1 MFPLRNC
8 FTRFQTCSTLSH
20 SPVILREKVSDVILS
35 GVRRGGR
42 SRRICG
48 CFSSSLKLT
57 APAVLSLFALGLTG
71 CRPHDF
77 PQYPPNYREYAY
89 VTNGGS
95 NTVTI
100 VDVVNVRVD
109 RELAVGRH
117 PVAVAASPTRNEIYV
132 VNGGAAGADGSVS
145 VIDAEHNTV
154 TATIAVHRQ
163 PLSIDLDADGARA
176 YVVNSGSNSV
186 SVIDLKARREVAQ
199 FGAGEQP
206 VAARLAAD
214 GNTLVVANQKGNSV
228 TLMDPAS
235 GHVRAVFGG
244 CPGAA
249 SPVILPDSSKTF
261 IACSAGHQVMV
272 IALANSKARPN
283 QPDQLE
289 TLMDVGRGPVDLALK
304 PDGGEIFVSN
314 SLSDSVSE
322 IYNTTDEVGDTY
334 MIGADPVRGLVSRD
348 NALLYVANQ
357 RSQDLTVYSIEDGK
371 RVNVN
376 PPLHVGDGATAMAF
390 SAAGHLLFV
399 VDRGSGD
406 VAVVRTAT
414 LSLFTLLPA
423 GRDPNAIV
431 DKAFKV
437 Q

>member
-1 MFPLRNC
+1 MRASTPTHATLTLT
-8 FTRFQTCSTLSH
+8 FTLTLA
-20 SPVILREKVSDVILS
+20 L
-35 GVRRGGR
+35 
-42 SRRICG
+42 
-48 CFSSSLKLT
+48 
-57 APAVLSLFALGLTG
+57 ALFLTG

-95 NTVTI
+95 DTVT
-100 VDVVNVRVD
+100 VLDVVDVRVD
-109 RELAVGRH
+109 RELAVGQH

-132 VNGGAAGADGSVS
+132 VNAGAAGANGSIS

-154 TATIAVHRQ
+154 VATIAVHRQ
-163 PLSIDLDADGARA
+163 PLSINLDADGQRA
-176 YVVNSGSNSV
+176 YVANSGSNSI
-186 SVIDLKARREVAQ
+186 SVVDLKARQEVAQ
-199 FGAGEQP
+199 FGAGEVP

-214 GNTLVVANQKGNSV
+214 GKTLVVANQGGNSV
-228 TLMDPAS
+228 TLMDPAD
-235 GHVRAVFGG
+235 GHVRAVFAG

-261 IACSAGHQVMV
+261 VACSAGHQVMV
-272 IALANSKARPN
+272 IALANSTARPR
-283 QPDQLE
+283 QPEQLADQLE
-289 TLMDVGRGPVDLALK
+289 ALMDVGRGPIDLALK

-334 MIGADPVRGLVSRD
+334 MIGADPVFGLVSRD

-357 RSQDLTVYSIEDGK
+357 RSQEVTVYSIDDGK
-371 RVNVN
+371 RVA
-376 PPLHVGDGATAMAF
+376 PSLHVGDGPAAMAF

-399 VDRGSGD
+399 VDRRSDD
-406 VAVVRTAT
+406 VALVRTASQ
-414 LSLFTLLPA
+414 SLFTLLPA

-431 DKAFKV
+431 DKAFKAG

>member
-1 MFPLRNC
+1 MNSARESRIPHSAPLIL
-8 FTRFQTCSTLSH
+8 TLA
-20 SPVILREKVSDVILS
+20 LTLAL
-35 GVRRGGR
+35 
-42 SRRICG
+42 
-48 CFSSSLKLT
+48 FLT
-57 APAVLSLFALGLTG
+57 A

-95 NTVTI
+95 DTVTV
-100 VDVVNVRVD
+100 VDVVDVRVD
-109 RELAVGRH
+109 RDLAVGTH

-132 VNGGAAGADGSVS
+132 VNAGANGSIS

-154 TATIAVHRQ
+154 AATIAVHRQ

-176 YVVNSGSNSV
+176 YVANSASNSV
-186 SVIDLKARREVAQ
+186 SVIDLKARQEIAQ
-199 FGAGEQP
+199 FGAGQQP

-214 GNTLVVANQKGNSV
+214 GRTLVIANQGGNSV
-228 TLMDPAS
+228 TLMDPGN
-235 GHVRAVFGG
+235 GHVRALFGG

-249 SPVILPDSSKTF
+249 GPVILPDSSKAF
-261 IACSAGHQVMV
+261 VACSTGHQVMV

-289 TLMDVGRGPVDLALK
+289 ALMDVGRAPVDLALK

-334 MIGADPVRGLVSRD
+334 MIGANPVRGLISRD

-357 RSQDLTVYSIEDGK
+357 HSQEVTVYSIADGK
-371 RVNVN
+371 RVA
-376 PPLHVGDGATAMAF
+376 PSLHVGDGPAAMAF
-390 SAAGHLLFV
+390 SDAGHLLFV

-414 LSLFTLLPA
+414 QSLFTLLPA

>member
-1 MFPLRNC
+1 VNSARESRIPHSAPLIL
-8 FTRFQTCSTLSH
+8 TLA
-20 SPVILREKVSDVILS
+20 LTLAL
-35 GVRRGGR
+35 
-42 SRRICG
+42 
-48 CFSSSLKLT
+48 FLT
-57 APAVLSLFALGLTG
+57 A

-95 NTVTI
+95 DTVTV
-100 VDVVNVRVD
+100 VDVVDVRVD
-109 RELAVGRH
+109 RDLAVGTH

-132 VNGGAAGADGSVS
+132 VNAGATGANGSIS

-154 TATIAVHRQ
+154 AATIAVHRQ

-176 YVVNSGSNSV
+176 YVANSASNSV
-186 SVIDLKARREVAQ
+186 SVIDLKARQEIAQ
-199 FGAGEQP
+199 FGAGQQP

-214 GNTLVVANQKGNSV
+214 GRTLVIANQGGNSV
-228 TLMDPAS
+228 TLMDPGN
-235 GHVRAVFGG
+235 GHVRALFGG

-249 SPVILPDSSKTF
+249 GPVILPDSSKAF
-261 IACSAGHQVMV
+261 VACSTGHQVMV
-272 IALANSKARPN
+272 IALTNSKARPN

-289 TLMDVGRGPVDLALK
+289 ALMDVGRAPVDLALK

-334 MIGADPVRGLVSRD
+334 MIGANPVRGLISRD

-357 RSQDLTVYSIEDGK
+357 HSQEVTVYSIADGK
-371 RVNVN
+371 RVA
-376 PPLHVGDGATAMAF
+376 PSLHVGDGPAAMAF
-390 SAAGHLLFV
+390 SDAGHLLFV

-414 LSLFTLLPA
+414 QSLFTLLPA

>member
-1 MFPLRNC
+1 MKKQGTGIRDQVPG
-8 FTRFQTCSTLSH
+8 
-20 SPVILREKVSDVILS
+20 D
-35 GVRRGGR
+35 
-42 SRRICG
+42 
-48 CFSSSLKLT
+48 
-57 APAVLSLFALGLTG
+57 PASARLIVFAAVALFLTG
-71 CRPHDF
+71 CRTHDF

-95 NTVTI
+95 DTVT
-100 VDVVNVRVD
+100 VLDVVDVRVD

-117 PVAVAASPTRNEIYV
+117 PVAIAASATRNEIYV
-132 VNGGAAGADGSVS
+132 VNAGAAGGNGSIS

-154 TATIAVHRQ
+154 VATISVHRQ
-163 PLSIDLDADGARA
+163 PLSIDLDGDGARA
-176 YVVNSGSNSV
+176 YVANSGSNSI
-186 SVIDLKARREVAQ
+186 SVIDLKTRREVAQ
-199 FGAGEQP
+199 FGVGEEP
-206 VAARLAAD
+206 VAARLAPD
-214 GNTLVVANQKGNSV
+214 GKTLVVANQEGNSV
-228 TLMDPAS
+228 TLMDPAN
-235 GHVRAVFGG
+235 GHLRAVFEG
-244 CPGAA
+244 CLGAA
-249 SPVILPDSSKTF
+249 SPVILPDSSKAF
-261 IACSAGHQVMV
+261 VACSTGHQVMV
-272 IALANSKARPN
+272 IALGNSKTRPN

-289 TLMDVGRGPVDLALK
+289 ALMDVGHAPVDLAMK

-314 SLSDSVSE
+314 SLSDTVSE

-357 RSQDLTVYSIEDGK
+357 RSQEVTVYSIDDGK
-371 RVNVN
+371 RVS
-376 PPLHVGDGATAMAF
+376 PSLHVGDGPAAMAF

-399 VDRGSGD
+399 ADRGSGD

-414 LSLFTLLPA
+414 QSLFTLLPA

>member
-1 MFPLRNC
+1 VNSARESRIPHSAPL
-8 FTRFQTCSTLSH
+8 TLT
-20 SPVILREKVSDVILS
+20 LTLTLALAL
-35 GVRRGGR
+35 
-42 SRRICG
+42 
-48 CFSSSLKLT
+48 FLT
-57 APAVLSLFALGLTG
+57 A

-95 NTVTI
+95 DTVTV
-100 VDVVNVRVD
+100 VDVVDVRVD
-109 RELAVGRH
+109 RDLAVGTH

-132 VNGGAAGADGSVS
+132 VNAGATGANGSIS

-154 TATIAVHRQ
+154 AATIAVHRQ

-176 YVVNSGSNSV
+176 YVANSASNSV
-186 SVIDLKARREVAQ
+186 SVIDLKARQEIAQ
-199 FGAGEQP
+199 FGAGQQP

-214 GNTLVVANQKGNSV
+214 GRTLVIANQGGNSV
-228 TLMDPAS
+228 TLMDPGN
-235 GHVRAVFGG
+235 GHVRALFGG

-249 SPVILPDSSKTF
+249 GPVILPDSSKAF
-261 IACSAGHQVMV
+261 VACSTGHQVMV

-289 TLMDVGRGPVDLALK
+289 ALMDVGRAPVDLALK

-334 MIGADPVRGLVSRD
+334 MIGANPVRGLISRD

-357 RSQDLTVYSIEDGK
+357 HSQEVTVYSIADGK
-371 RVNVN
+371 RVA
-376 PPLHVGDGATAMAF
+376 PSLHVGDGPAAMAF
-390 SAAGHLLFV
+390 SDAGHLLFV

-414 LSLFTLLPA
+414 QSLFTLLPA

>member
-1 MFPLRNC
+1 V
-8 FTRFQTCSTLSH
+8 TSA
-20 SPVILREKVSDVILS
+20 RE
-35 GVRRGGR
+35 
-42 SRRICG
+42 SRISQSAR
-48 CFSSSLKLT
+48 L
-57 APAVLSLFALGLTG
+57 AAVLFALLLTG

-95 NTVTI
+95 DTVT
-100 VDVVNVRVD
+100 VLDVVDVRVD
-109 RELAVGRH
+109 RELPVGPH

-132 VNGGAAGADGSVS
+132 VNAGAAGANGSIS

-154 TATIAVHRQ
+154 VATIAVHRQ
-163 PLSIDLDADGARA
+163 PLSIDLDADGQRA
-176 YVVNSGSNSV
+176 YVANSGSNSI
-186 SVIDLKARREVAQ
+186 SVIDLKARRELAQ
-199 FGAGEQP
+199 FGVGEQP
-206 VAARLAAD
+206 VAARLAPD
-214 GNTLVVANQKGNSV
+214 GQSLVVANQQGNSV
-228 TLMDPAS
+228 TLMDPAD
-235 GHVRAVFGG
+235 GHARAVFQG

-249 SPVILPDSSKTF
+249 GPVILPDSSKAF
-261 IACSAGHQVMV
+261 VACSAGHQVMV
-272 IALANSKARPN
+272 IALVNSKARPN
-283 QPDQLE
+283 QSGQVADQLE
-289 TLMDVGRGPVDLALK
+289 ALMDVGRAPVDLAIK

-322 IYNTTDEVGDTY
+322 IYNTSDEVADTY
-334 MIGADPVRGLVSRD
+334 MIGADPVRGLVSPD
-348 NALLYVANQ
+348 NLLLYVANQ
-357 RSQDLTVYSIEDGK
+357 RSQEVTVYSIDDGK

-376 PPLHVGDGATAMAF
+376 PPLRVGDGAAAMAF

-406 VAVVRTAT
+406 VAVVRTASQ
-414 LSLFTLLPA
+414 SLFTLLPA

>member
-1 MFPLRNC
+1 
-8 FTRFQTCSTLSH
+8 
-20 SPVILREKVSDVILS
+20 V
-35 GVRRGGR
+35 
-42 SRRICG
+42 
-48 CFSSSLKLT
+48 
-57 APAVLSLFALGLTG
+57 LFALAFTG
-71 CRPHDF
+71 CRQHDF
-77 PQYPPNYREYAY
+77 PQYSSNYREYAY

-95 NTVTI
+95 DTVT
-100 VDVVNVRVD
+100 VLDVVNVRVD
-109 RELAVGRH
+109 RELAVGRD

-132 VNGGAAGADGSVS
+132 VDAGAPGANGSVS

-154 TATIAVHRQ
+154 VATIAVHRQ
-163 PLSIDLDADGARA
+163 PLSIDVDADGARA
-176 YVVNSGSNSV
+176 YVANSGSNSV
-186 SVIDLKARREVAQ
+186 SVIDLKARREVAE
-199 FGAGEQP
+199 FSVGAGP
-206 VAARLAAD
+206 VAARLTPD
-214 GNTLVVANQKGNSV
+214 GHSLVVADQMGNSV
-228 TLMDPAS
+228 TVLDPAS
-235 GHVRAVFGG
+235 GHVRAVFQG

-249 SPVILPDSSKTF
+249 SPVILPDSTKTF
-261 IACSAGHQVMV
+261 VACSAGHQVMV
-272 IALANSKARPN
+272 IALANPKTRPD

-304 PDGGEIFVSN
+304 PDGGETFVTN

-334 MIGADPVRGLVSRD
+334 TIGADPVRALVSRD

-357 RSQDLTVYSIEDGK
+357 RSQEVTVYSIEDGR

-376 PPLHVGDGATAMAF
+376 PPLRVGDGAAAMAF

-399 VDRGSGD
+399 VDSRSDD

-414 LSLFTLLPA
+414 QSLFTLLPV

-431 DKAFKV
+431 DKAFKM

>member
-1 MFPLRNC
+1 MNSARESRIPHSAPL
-8 FTRFQTCSTLSH
+8 TLT
-20 SPVILREKVSDVILS
+20 LTLTLALAL
-35 GVRRGGR
+35 
-42 SRRICG
+42 
-48 CFSSSLKLT
+48 FLT
-57 APAVLSLFALGLTG
+57 A

-95 NTVTI
+95 DTVTV
-100 VDVVNVRVD
+100 VDVVDVRVD
-109 RELAVGRH
+109 RDLAVGTH

-132 VNGGAAGADGSVS
+132 VNAGATGANGSIS

-154 TATIAVHRQ
+154 VATIAVHRQ

-176 YVVNSGSNSV
+176 YVANSASNSV
-186 SVIDLKARREVAQ
+186 SVIDLKARQEIAQ
-199 FGAGEQP
+199 FGAGQQP

-214 GNTLVVANQKGNSV
+214 GRTLVIANQGGNSV
-228 TLMDPAS
+228 TLMDPGN
-235 GHVRAVFGG
+235 GHVRALFGG

-249 SPVILPDSSKTF
+249 GPVILPDSSKAF
-261 IACSAGHQVMV
+261 VACSTGHQVMV
-272 IALANSKARPN
+272 IALTNSKARPN

-289 TLMDVGRGPVDLALK
+289 ALMDVGRAPVDLALK

-334 MIGADPVRGLVSRD
+334 MIGANPVRGLISRD

-357 RSQDLTVYSIEDGK
+357 HSQEVTVYSIADGK
-371 RVNVN
+371 RVA
-376 PPLHVGDGATAMAF
+376 PSLHVGDGPAAMAF
-390 SAAGHLLFV
+390 SDAGHLLFV

-414 LSLFTLLPA
+414 QSLFTLLPA